1 MLANKQIITGAD
13 MSEENELIDDFVS
26 EIKSIHL
33 ELKKIVAA
41 QLKTPKMEKPL
52 FEKFGQ
58 LVDRIYGTAMTLGY
72 VEIGKYLLAIKEI
85 SYMSSQSDRE
95 VGQKKALR
103 MMMECVDHI
112 EKICLSIYKKEEL
125 KSLNRLF
132 VIEIAKVERLAKS
145 DFQNITRRS
154 VA

>member
-1 MLANKQIITGAD
+1 
-13 MSEENELIDDFVS
+13 MSQENELIDDFVS

-72 VEIGKYLLAIKEI
+72 IEIGKYLLAIKEI

-112 EKICLSIYKKEEL
+112 EKICLSIYHKEEL

>member
-1 MLANKQIITGAD
+1 
-13 MSEENELIDDFVS
+13 MSQENELIDDFVS

-112 EKICLSIYKKEEL
+112 EKICLSIYQKEEL

>member
-1 MLANKQIITGAD
+1 
-13 MSEENELIDDFVS
+13 MSQENELIDDFVS

-112 EKICLSIYKKEEL
+112 EKICLSIYHKEEL

>member
-1 MLANKQIITGAD
+1 

-112 EKICLSIYKKEEL
+112 EKICLSIYQKEEL